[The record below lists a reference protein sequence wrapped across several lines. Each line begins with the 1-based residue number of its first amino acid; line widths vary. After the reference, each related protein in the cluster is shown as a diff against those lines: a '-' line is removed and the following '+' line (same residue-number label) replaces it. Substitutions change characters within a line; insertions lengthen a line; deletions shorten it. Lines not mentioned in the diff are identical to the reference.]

1 MTNSVRET
9 QMDKDPRKGISDRRP
24 ESNKRQP
31 KHNRRQASTLRIH
44 PSIYPVNSFSSVVF
58 LTADKLTNFSS
69 KSYLATDA
77 GITG

>member
-44 PSIYPVNSFSSVVF
+44 PSIYPVPSPP
-58 LTADKLTNFSS
+58 
-69 KSYLATDA
+69 
-77 GITG
+77 

>member
-31 KHNRRQASTLRIH
+31 KHNRRQASLYASIR
-44 PSIYPVNSFSSVVF
+44 PSIQF
-58 LTADKLTNFSS
+58 LLLRS
-69 KSYLATDA
+69 LPHGGQTDQFLE
-77 GITG
+77 